1 MFLAKRLSHYLC
13 SFLLPS
19 PFSPS
24 SLPVTPVE
32 DNQQVKSALML
43 RKQQQ
48 EYNACPQYNTLFYR
62 SRTIQHEK
70 PSMIFPF
77 VTNRK
82 FSKHYGSQNFF
93 RKEVNIRSRQAKR
106 NFPASFL
113 PCLPTPLLLKAK
125 GKLSTGKV
133 RQFWQS
139 AVSGKV
145 RKKEKNLLPPPSRRN
160 LSGGRQQRSGTFFGT
175 DKSSREERHGRR
187 RGKNRKK

>member
-1 MFLAKRLSHYLC
+1 MFLAKRLSHYLS

-32 DNQQVKSALML
+32 DNQQVKSALTL

-48 EYNACPQYNTLFYR
+48 EFDACPQYNTLFYR

-82 FSKHYGSQNFF
+82 FSKHCGSQNFF
-93 RKEVNIRSRQAKR
+93 RKEVNIRSRQAER
-106 NFPASFL
+106 NFPASFF

-125 GKLSTGKV
+125 DKLSTGK
-133 RQFWQS
+133 S
-139 AVSGKV
+139 KAILAICGLGKV
-145 RKKEKNLLPPPSRRN
+145 RKKEKNPFPPPSRRN

-187 RGKNRKK
+187 RRKNRK